1 MILIKGLGLINPRT
15 CGDRVIGT
23 LLSGQNFTKIVKTN
37 KTWQFEIRIS
47 LEFLDQKRTQIWIFI
62 VLVASLLPYFGV
74 KVGFRCISV
83 HIWLSNQVL
92 HCQVVVFT
100 IFAILHGYYKLCQS
114 QGSHKLSGLSTLVPF
129 LWSYLTVKVGFG
141 LISAN
146 IRLPDTVMYGEV
158 GFL

>member
-1 MILIKGLGLINPRT
+1 MWLAQF
-15 CGDRVIGT
+15 C
-23 LLSGQNFTKIVKTN
+23 SGQNFLKTCKKALFDN
-37 KTWQFEIRIS
+37 AAQS
-47 LEFLDQKRTQIWIFI
+47 LEGKYDRKWTQIWIFI

-158 GFL
+158 DFL